1 MFNNILKL
9 CVFLAAVSWVGGVQT
24 LTWRQSAAED
34 FEKGTLDKL
43 SLRSD
48 GRLTLAPAARQIL
61 DSPLPYFWCLAEDSK
76 GNVYA
81 GGGGPGAPAAR
92 VYRIAADG
100 SSQVAAE
107 LEGLEV
113 RALAVDRQDR
123 LYAATSPDGKV
134 YRVAPGGKPEVFYD
148 PQAKYIWAM
157 AFDAKGNL
165 YVATGD
171 QGLIHRVTADSRG
184 AVFFRTEEAHARSLT
199 LDAAGNLIVGTEP
212 GGLVFRIS
220 PAGEGF
226 VLYQTPKREVT
237 AVSVS
242 RDGAVYAAGVGN
254 RQPAPPPSPPPAQQP
269 APQPSLAAGAQVT
282 VQLQP
287 AQPAAAAA
295 APPPTAQPPV
305 AIAGGSEIYRIE
317 PDGYAHRIWSH
328 AQDIVYSLAF
338 DAQGLPLVATGN
350 KGILYRI
357 DSSALYTA
365 LVKVSPTQVTA
376 LYAGR
381 QGRLYAATG
390 NIGKVFQIGPGVEP
404 QGSLESEVLDAGLF
418 SAWGRLLYRGEAH
431 GGAVRFETRSG
442 NLDRPRGGWSP
453 WAPVPLGAEG
463 GRVPSPAARF
473 LQYRLILSA
482 SSSGTSPVVAAVYV
496 AYLPR
501 NAAPE
506 VETVEITPANY
517 RFPPQSLTLTPS
529 RTLTLQPL
537 GRGRRAPPAP
547 AASDSGAVTMQY
559 EKGQIGARWAA
570 DDPNGDEL
578 LFKVEIRGVQES
590 EWKLIRDKLKE
601 RRLSWDSTAYADGWY
616 LLRITASDA
625 PDNPPGQE
633 LSGSLLSEPFLIDNS
648 APEIRN
654 LTASRSGAKVTVRWN
669 ARDEASLIQRAE
681 FSVDGGEW
689 QLTLPTTRLSDSA
702 EHDYLLE
709 LPELAAGERTIAVRV
724 TDDYDNQ
731 AVAKVVIR

>member
-1 MFNNILKL
+1 MFKNILKL
-9 CVFLAAVSWVGGVQT
+9 SVFLAGVSWLGAVHT

-34 FEKGTLDKL
+34 FEKGTIDKL

-48 GRLTLAPAARQIL
+48 GLLRLAPAVRQIL
-61 DSPLPYFWCLAEDSK
+61 DSPLPYFWCLVEDSK

-92 VYRIAADG
+92 IYRVAPDG
-100 SSQVAAE
+100 NSQVAAE

-134 YRVAPGGKPEVFYD
+134 YRITADGKPELFYD

-157 AFDAKGNL
+157 AFDTKGNL

-171 QGLIHRVTADSRG
+171 QGLIHRVTADGRG
-184 AVFFRTEEAHARSLT
+184 AVFFRTEEAHARSLA

-212 GGLVFRIS
+212 GGLVFRIT
-220 PAGEGF
+220 PAGEGL

-237 AVSVS
+237 AVAVS

-254 RQPAPPPSPPPAQQP
+254 RQPAPPPAPPPAQQP
-269 APQPSLAAGAQVT
+269 APPPSLAAGGQVT

-287 AQPAAAAA
+287 AQPTAA
-295 APPPTAQPPV
+295 APPPATAQPPV

-317 PDGYAHRIWSH
+317 PDGYAHRVWSH

-338 DAQGLPLVATGN
+338 DAQGLPLAATGN
-350 KGILYRI
+350 KGVLYRI
-357 DSSALYTA
+357 DSSVLYTT

-376 LYAGR
+376 LCAGR

-390 NIGKVFQIGPGVEP
+390 NIGKVFQIGPGLEP
-404 QGSLESEVLDAGLF
+404 QGSIESEVFDAGLF
-418 SAWGRLLYRGEAH
+418 SAWGRLMYRGEEH
-431 GGAVRFETRSG
+431 GGGVRFETRSG

-453 WAPVPLGAEG
+453 WAAVPLSAEG

-473 LQYRLILSA
+473 LQYRLTLST
-482 SSSGTSPVVAAVYV
+482 SSAGTSPEVAAVWV
-496 AYLPR
+496 AYLAR

-537 GRGRRAPPAP
+537 GRGRRTTPAP
-547 AASDSGAVTMQY
+547 AASDSGSVTMQY

-570 DDPNGDEL
+570 NDPNGDEL
-578 LFKVEIRGVQES
+578 VFKVEIRGVQET
-590 EWKLIRDKLKE
+590 EWKLVRDKVKE

-625 PDNPPGQE
+625 PDNPAGQE
-633 LSGSLLSEPFLIDNS
+633 LTGSLVSAPFLIDNS

-654 LTASRSGAKVTVRWN
+654 LTASRSGGKATVRWS
-669 ARDEASLIQRAE
+669 ARDAASLIQRAE
-681 FSVDGGEW
+681 YSLDGGEW
-689 QLTLPTTRLSDSA
+689 LLVLPTTRLSDSA
-702 EHDYLLE
+702 EHDYVLE
-709 LPELAAGERTIAVRV
+709 LPALAAGERTIAVRV